1 MTSLPPDAEF
11 LRDVVAGLSK
21 MPKSL
26 PCKYYYDEAGSRLFD
41 RICRLAEY
49 YPTRCEMEIL
59 DRHAASIMELVEPG
73 SVLIEY
79 GSGSSHKTRLLLD
92 RRRVAAYVPV
102 DISREHLEKSAR
114 ALGHDYPDVEV
125 LPLVADFTQPL
136 TLPRSRH
143 DGAPRVVY
151 FSGST
156 ISNFGP
162 PEAVR
167 LLRRIAAVVG
177 PGGKLIIAVDL
188 KKDRAILEPAYDDSL
203 GVTAEFNLNLLCRI
217 NCELGGDFVPA
228 RFRHRAVWNEDQGRI
243 EMYLDSLSAQ
253 TVHIVGR
260 PFPLAVG
267 EAICTEHS
275 YKFSRSDFA
284 DLADEAGL
292 NVERVWT
299 DDAGLFSVQYARAR

>member
-1 MTSLPPDAEF
+1 MPSPTPDGEF

-21 MPKSL
+21 TPKSL
-26 PCKYYYDEAGSRLFD
+26 PCKYFYDEAGSRLFD

-49 YPTRCEMEIL
+49 YPTRCEMAIL
-59 DRHAASIMELVEPG
+59 ERHAAAIMGLVEPG
-73 SVLIEY
+73 SVLVEY
-79 GSGSSHKTRLLLD
+79 GSGSSLKTRLLLD
-92 RRRVAAYVPV
+92 QRRVGAYVPV
-102 DISREHLEKSAR
+102 DISREHLEKAAR
-114 ALGHDYPDVEV
+114 ALGRDYPEVEV

-156 ISNFGP
+156 ISNFAP
-162 PEAVR
+162 PEAIQ

-177 PGGKLIIAVDL
+177 PGGGLIIAVDL

-203 GVTAEFNLNLLCRI
+203 GVTAEFNLNLLRRI
-217 NCELGGDFVPA
+217 NRELGGDFVPE
-228 RFRHRAVWNEDQGRI
+228 RFRHRAVWNEPQGRI

-253 TVHIVGR
+253 TAHVGGR
-260 PFPLAVG
+260 AFPLAAG
-267 EAICTEHS
+267 ETICTEHS
-275 YKFSRSDFA
+275 YKFGRAEFA
-284 DLADEAGL
+284 GLADEAGL
-292 NVERVWT
+292 TVERVWT